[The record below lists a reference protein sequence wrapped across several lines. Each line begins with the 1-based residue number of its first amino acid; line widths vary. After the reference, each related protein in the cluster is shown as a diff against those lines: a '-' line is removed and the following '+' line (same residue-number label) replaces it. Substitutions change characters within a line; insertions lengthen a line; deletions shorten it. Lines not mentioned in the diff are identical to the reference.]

1 MLPTP
6 RDADEIAKLNETMIK
21 TLKISTS
28 LEEDASTA
36 AAREGGCAEWG
47 TRSWQ
52 MARCWF
58 QSRSAASV
66 ISIVPERTSEQL
78 QAEECWKTPWLGIL
92 KAERPEGPF

>member
-21 TLKISTS
+21 TLKISTC

-36 AAREGGCAEWG
+36 AARAGGCAEWG

-58 QSRSAASV
+58 QPHSAASV
-66 ISIVPERTSEQL
+66 ISIVPDRKDE
-78 QAEECWKTPWLGIL
+78 
-92 KAERPEGPF
+92 